1 MGDRQ
6 GQMPTSI
13 YSSSE
18 SDSSPLESS
27 TAAQRLAFVNQT
39 ISGDENTGYNGFL
52 RAGTLSLK
60 LKSRLLEL
68 LDFAFLLGL
77 THRLVL
83 LLWGWLGDSSRAFT
97 LPHLLLDCGFN
108 LGSILHDQAMDLPEG
123 RSANEINVK
132 LERAIFTDLIYIRL
146 GQTAPNGELTSTS
159 G

>member
-1 MGDRQ
+1 
-6 GQMPTSI
+6 
-13 YSSSE
+13 
-18 SDSSPLESS
+18 
-27 TAAQRLAFVNQT
+27 
-39 ISGDENTGYNGFL
+39 
-52 RAGTLSLK
+52 LSLK

-77 THRLVL
+77 THRLVF